1 MPFYIR
7 KSSGEKEEFSIKKFR
22 RSLRR
27 SGADAKTIEKI
38 IARVKKEKPKS
49 TKKLHELATQ
59 LLQKYQPPI
68 ADRYNLKRALMELGP
83 AGYPFELFVAQLYAH
98 QGYKVLSNQLVNG
111 FCVDHEV
118 DIIAEKGKQHVM
130 IECKFHNRPGLKS
143 DVKVSLYIQARFE
156 DIRDAWERNPQ
167 HPHEFHQVWLV
178 TNTRFTSEAIKYG
191 ECKNIKLVSWAYPE
205 NKGLA
210 IMIDSLGLH
219 PITTLT
225 SLTKQ
230 QKRSFIKE
238 GLILCKDAQKHIT
251 MLKRLGFSKR
261 AIEKIVAESEAVC
274 HL

>member
-210 IMIDSLGLH
+210 VMIDSLGLH

-251 MLKRLGFSKR
+251 MLKRLGFSKQ
-261 AIEKIVAESEAVC
+261 AT
-274 HL
+274 

>member
-1 MPFYIR
+1 MPFYVR
-7 KSSGEKEEFSIKKFR
+7 KSSGEKEEFNIKKFR
-22 RSLRR
+22 RSLRK

-49 TKKLHELATQ
+49 TKQIHELATQ

-68 ADRYNLKRALMELGP
+68 ADRYNLKRALMALGP
-83 AGYPFELFVAQLYAH
+83 AGYPFELFVAQLYKH
-98 QGYKVLSNQLVNG
+98 QGYKVATNQVVNG

-118 DIIAEKGKQHVM
+118 DIIAKKGKQHVM

-143 DVKVSLYIQARFE
+143 SVKVPLYIQARFE

-167 HPHEFHQVWLV
+167 HPHELHQAWLV

-191 ECKNIKLVSWAYPE
+191 ECKNIKLISWAYPE

-210 IMIDSLGLH
+210 RMIDSLGLH

-230 QKRSFIKE
+230 QKRAFIKE
-238 GLILCKDAQKHIT
+238 GFILCRDARKHLT
-251 MLKRLGFSKR
+251 LLKRLGFSKR
-261 AIEKIVAESEAVC
+261 AVEKIVAESEAVC
-274 HL
+274 QL